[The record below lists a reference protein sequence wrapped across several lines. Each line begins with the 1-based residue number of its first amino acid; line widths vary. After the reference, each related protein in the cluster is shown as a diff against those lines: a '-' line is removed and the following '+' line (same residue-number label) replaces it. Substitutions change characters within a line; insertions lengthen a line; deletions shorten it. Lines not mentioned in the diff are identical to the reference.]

1 MACRDAFRNT
11 VDMESVA
18 ETELLTGVQPLAAEP
33 AAERLFFGVDSETPA
48 TELLQNNLTQ
58 YDWVERNK
66 LAPNFWGRNIMGGNR
81 LTKEEVSFLHERGCT
96 LLALCK
102 EAGEKLTEEQGT
114 LFAKKV
120 TIVAMELG
128 VPAEAAIFL
137 ELSDQEAF
145 TAEYLK
151 GFAKELLLNEF
162 MPGFK
167 ANTDAAVAFDR
178 VYSQGVQNDT
188 EVFDKCAIWAT
199 APILA
204 EYDRITTS
212 HLIQP
217 DEWVPF
223 APSGTT
229 RKKIA
234 VWQYG
239 KGCHPIQNSSEQDRS
254 FNIDLIRN
262 TQMLL
267 EKTF

>member
-11 VDMESVA
+11 VDMKPIGDEEILS
-18 ETELLTGVQPLAAEP
+18 GVRPLFAEP
-33 AAERLFFGVDSETPA
+33 AAERLFFGVDSKVPA
-48 TELLQNNLTQ
+48 TDILQNNLTQ
-58 YDWVERNK
+58 YDWVVRNK
-66 LAPNFWGRNIMGGNR
+66 LAPNFWGRNIMGDNR
-81 LTKEEVSFLHERGCT
+81 LTKEEVAFLHERGCT
-96 LLALCK
+96 LIALC
-102 EAGEKLTEEQGT
+102 EDSGEKVTEEQGK
-114 LFAKKV
+114 LFAKKA
-120 TIVAMELG
+120 TIAAMELG
-128 VPAEAAIFL
+128 IPMEAAVFL
-137 ELSDQEAF
+137 ELPDQEPF

-151 GFAKELLLNEF
+151 GFAKELLQNEY

-178 VYSQGVQNDT
+178 VFSQGMQNDAD
-188 EVFDKCAIWAT
+188 VFGKCAVWAT

-223 APSGTT
+223 APSGIT
-229 RKKIA
+229 RKEIA

-239 KGCHPIQNSSEQDRS
+239 KDCHPIQNSNEQETS